1 MLFKE
6 FNLTLNLLTEH
17 ILKKHEKYFILHKK
31 SLIKSKE
38 WAFHINKKYRNI
50 SRTTNINIRNHLLLH
65 SE

>member
-6 FNLTLNLLTEH
+6 FNIKFTNRTYIKKNMRN
-17 ILKKHEKYFILHKK
+17 ILFCTKK